1 MCIPEGTLRAYLDDQ
16 LDAVGREAVA
26 AHLRDCERCRAI
38 ASLTAERRDRVQ
50 QLIEGTVPVSNAPRP
65 AAAVLAQLRL
75 RLDAAPQ
82 VSPIG
87 LVLRLSLAAA
97 VVAVAFLGLWTT
109 MQGGRTAPVPARGS
123 DSARLVAPGVTGA
136 SQPTAHG
143 RAEPYPGAS
152 TATPQQAVHL
162 VASERLIRAAA
173 PPNSARRRVERY
185 VLSEDEIGTPDV
197 GMVVRVKVPVS
208 FPAIGNAVGD
218 SGRLYQELEADVLVT
233 QDGRP
238 YAIWLI
244 QDSRTPGR
252 K

>member
-1 MCIPEGTLRAYLDDQ
+1 
-16 LDAVGREAVA
+16 
-26 AHLRDCERCRAI
+26 
-38 ASLTAERRDRVQ
+38 
-50 QLIEGTVPVSNAPRP
+50 VSDAPRP
-65 AAAVLAQLRL
+65 AAVLLAQLRS

-97 VVAVAFLGLWTT
+97 VVAVAFLALRTT
-109 MQGGRTAPVPARGS
+109 MQGGRPAPVPARGS
-123 DSARLVAPGVTGA
+123 DSARLVASGVTGT

-143 RAEPYPGAS
+143 EAEPYPLAS
-152 TATPQQAVHL
+152 ATTPPPAANRA
-162 VASERLIRAAA
+162 ASGRLIRAAA
-173 PPNSARRRVERY
+173 PPNSAQRRVERY
-185 VLSEDEIGTPDV
+185 VLSEDDIGTPDM

-218 SGRLYQELEADVLVT
+218 GGRLYQELEADVLVT

-244 QDSRTPGR
+244 QDSRTPAR